1 MVSFIPDSEGWPGEF
16 DPEENSSRK
25 TIRNVAP
32 DLKGEDKVDDFIA
45 YLDTSQV
52 QPGKLEELKAAMA
65 DLAAFVDLN
74 EPRIIAYRVYLS
86 ADGTTM
92 SVLHVHPDLASLEFH
107 LEVAGPKFPP
117 IAPLIR
123 MQTIEIFGR
132 PTEELVARLQEKAK
146 LLGSGSVIVRDYHA
160 GFARLPG
167 A

>member
-1 MVSFIPDSEGWPGEF
+1 MSFIPDSEGWPGEF

-74 EPRIIAYRVYLS
+74 EPRIIAYRVYFS

-132 PTEELVARLQEKAK
+132 PTEELVVRLQEKAK

>member
-1 MVSFIPDSEGWPGEF
+1 M
-16 DPEENSSRK
+16 
-25 TIRNVAP
+25 
-32 DLKGEDKVDDFIA
+32 DDFIA

-74 EPRIIAYRVYLS
+74 EPRIIAYRVYFS

-132 PTEELVARLQEKAK
+132 PTEELVVRLQEKAK

>member
-1 MVSFIPDSEGWPGEF
+1 M

-25 TIRNVAP
+25 AIP
-32 DLKGEDKVDDFIA
+32 DVEPDPEGEDKVDDFIA

-52 QPGKLEELKAAMA
+52 RPGKLDELKAAMA
-65 DLAAFVDLN
+65 ELAAFVDFN
-74 EPRIIAYRVYLS
+74 EPRIIAYRVYFS

-92 SVLHVHPDLASLEFH
+92 SVLHFHPDLASLEFH

-146 LLGSGSVIVRDYHA
+146 LLGTGSVIVRDCHA

>member
-1 MVSFIPDSEGWPGEF
+1 M
-16 DPEENSSRK
+16 DPEEDGSRK
-25 TIRNVAP
+25 AIPDVEP
-32 DLKGEDKVDDFIA
+32 DLEAEDEVDDFIA

-52 QPGKLEELKAAMA
+52 RPGKLEELKAAMTE
-65 DLAAFVDLN
+65 LAAFVDLN
-74 EPRIIAYRVYLS
+74 EPRIIAYSVYFS

-92 SVLHVHPDLASLEFH
+92 SVLHFHPDPASLEFH

-117 IAPLIR
+117 IAPFIR

-132 PTEELVARLQEKAK
+132 PTEELVARLQTKAK
-146 LLGSGSVIVRDYHA
+146 LLGSGSVIVRDFHA